1 MGETSPSGIHN
12 HTAQRDTT
20 VEQFNTIPASL
31 PQPSSFPAE
40 PDRPSGIS
48 PLWRFGLYVAALIGL
63 LLVLKRLFR

>member
-1 MGETSPSGIHN
+1 M
-12 HTAQRDTT
+12 
-20 VEQFNTIPASL
+20 EQFNTIPASL